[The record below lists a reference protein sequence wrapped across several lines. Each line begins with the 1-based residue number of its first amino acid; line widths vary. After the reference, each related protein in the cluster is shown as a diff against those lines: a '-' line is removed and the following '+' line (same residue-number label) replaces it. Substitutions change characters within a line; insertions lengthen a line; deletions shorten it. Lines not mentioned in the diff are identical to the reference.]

1 MDWILLAELST
12 NGVFV
17 GLMYALV
24 SLGIVLIYKTSGT
37 ANLAQGAIAMT
48 GGYVTWAL
56 ASLVGLPMWL
66 AIPAALIGMF
76 GFGLL
81 MERVALRR
89 MIGQPVIMT
98 IMLTLGVEI
107 MLRGLLPGIFGAAVK
122 RLDIGLPQQPLFVG
136 ELLLNRSTMIGGSIS
151 LLLILLS
158 LFFFNS
164 RFGVVMRAVAD
175 DQTASWSVG
184 IRVERAIAVAWGL
197 AAVSATAA
205 GVLWGSTQGIDWSL
219 SLLLIKALAIAI
231 LGGLDSIPGV
241 LVAGVIVGVAESLAT
256 GVLDPLVGGGSR
268 DVVAAVI
275 ILVTLLL
282 KPHGLFGRH
291 HIERV

>member
-56 ASLVGLPMWL
+56 ATLVGLPIWL
-66 AIPAALIGMF
+66 AIPAALVIMF

-81 MERVALRR
+81 MERIALRR

-107 MLRGLLPGIFGAAVK
+107 MLRGILPGVFGAAVK
-122 RLDIGLPQQPLFVG
+122 RLDIGMPQQPLFVG

-205 GVLWGSTQGIDWSL
+205 GVLWGSTQGVDWSL

-241 LVAGVIVGVAESLAT
+241 LIAGVIVGVAESLAT

>member
-1 MDWILLAELST
+1 MDWLLLAELSV

-24 SLGIVLIYKTSGT
+24 SLGIVLIYKTSGI

-56 ASLVGLPMWL
+56 SVRLGISIWA
-66 AIPAALIGMF
+66 AIPVALVAMF
-76 GFGLL
+76 AFGLL
-81 MERVALRR
+81 LERFALRR
-89 MIGQPVIMT
+89 MICQPIIMT
-98 IMLTLGVEI
+98 IMLTLGIEI

-122 RLDIGLPQQPLFVG
+122 RLDIGIPQAPFFLG
-136 ELLLNRSTMIGGSIS
+136 DLLINRATLIGGSIS
-151 LLLILLS
+151 LVLIAVS
-158 LFFFNS
+158 LIFFNS
-164 RFGVVMRAVAD
+164 RYGVVMRAVAD

-184 IRVERAIAVAWGL
+184 IKVERAVGVAWGL
-197 AAVSATAA
+197 SAVAATAA
-205 GVLWGSTQGIDWSL
+205 GVLWGSNQGIDWSL

-231 LGGLDSIPGV
+231 LGGLDSILGV
-241 LVAGVIVGVAESLAT
+241 LIAGVIVGVAESLAT

-275 ILVTLLL
+275 ILITLLL

>member
-1 MDWILLAELST
+1 MDWILLAELSA

-56 ASLVGLPMWL
+56 ATLVGLPMWL
-66 AIPAALIGMF
+66 AIPAALVGMF
-76 GFGLL
+76 GFGML
-81 MERVALRR
+81 MERIALRR

-241 LVAGVIVGVAESLAT
+241 LIAGVIVGVAESLAT

>member
-56 ASLVGLPMWL
+56 ATLVGLPMWL
-66 AIPAALIGMF
+66 AIPVALVTMF

-107 MLRGLLPGIFGAAVK
+107 MLRGLLPGVFGAAVK

-241 LVAGVIVGVAESLAT
+241 LIAGVIVGVAESLAT

>member
-1 MDWILLAELST
+1 MDWILLAELSA

-24 SLGIVLIYKTSGT
+24 SLGIVLIYKTSGI

-48 GGYVTWAL
+48 GGYVTWAIATL
-56 ASLVGLPMWL
+56 IGLPMWL
-66 AIPAALIGMF
+66 AIAAALLAMF
-76 GFGLL
+76 FFGLL
-81 MERVALRR
+81 LERLALRR

-98 IMLTLGVEI
+98 IMLTLGIEI
-107 MLRGLLPGIFGAAVK
+107 MLRGLLPGVFGAAVK
-122 RLDIGLPQQPLFVG
+122 RLDIGIPQAPLFVG
-136 ELLLNRSTMIGGSIS
+136 DLLINRATLIGGSIS
-151 LLLILLS
+151 LALILLS
-158 LFFFNS
+158 LAFFNS

-184 IRVERAIAVAWGL
+184 IKVERAIGVAWGL
-197 AAVSATAA
+197 AAVTATAA

-241 LVAGVIVGVAESLAT
+241 LIAGVIVGVAESLAT
-256 GVLDPLVGGGSR
+256 GVLDPIVGGGSR

>member
-1 MDWILLAELST
+1 MDWILLAELSA

-24 SLGIVLIYKTSGT
+24 SLGIVLIYKTSGIV
-37 ANLAQGAIAMT
+37 NLAQGAIAMT

-56 ASLVGLPMWL
+56 SARLGLPIWA
-66 AIPAALIGMF
+66 AIPATLVVMFCF
-76 GFGLL
+76 GFLL
-81 MERVALRR
+81 ERLALRR

-98 IMLTLGVEI
+98 IMLTLGIEI
-107 MLRGLLPGIFGAAVK
+107 MLRGLLPGTFGAAVK
-122 RLDIGLPQQPLFVG
+122 RLDIGIPPTPFFVG
-136 ELLLNRSTMIGGSIS
+136 DLLINRSTLIGGSIS
-151 LLLILLS
+151 LVLILVS
-158 LFFFNS
+158 LAFFNS
-164 RFGVVMRAVAD
+164 RAGVVMRAVAD

-197 AAVSATAA
+197 SAVSATAA
-205 GVLWGSTQGIDWSL
+205 GVLWGSTQGIDWSI
-219 SLLLIKALAIAI
+219 SLLLVKALAIAI
-231 LGGLDSIPGV
+231 LGGLDSIGGV

-275 ILVTLLL
+275 ILVSLLL

>member
-56 ASLVGLPMWL
+56 ATLVGLPIWL
-66 AIPAALIGMF
+66 AIPVALVTMF

-81 MERVALRR
+81 MERIALRR

-107 MLRGLLPGIFGAAVK
+107 MLRGILPGVFGAAVK
-122 RLDIGLPQQPLFVG
+122 RLDIGMPQQPLFVG

-241 LVAGVIVGVAESLAT
+241 LIAGVIVGVAESLAT

>member
-122 RLDIGLPQQPLFVG
+122 RLDIGMPQQPLFVG

>member
-56 ASLVGLPMWL
+56 ATLVGLPMWL

>member
-1 MDWILLAELST
+1 MDWILLAELSA

-56 ASLVGLPMWL
+56 AALVGLPIWL
-66 AIPAALIGMF
+66 AIPAALVGMF

-81 MERVALRR
+81 MERIALRR

-122 RLDIGLPQQPLFVG
+122 RLDIGMPQQPLFVG
-136 ELLLNRSTMIGGSIS
+136 ELLINRATLIGGSIS

-158 LFFFNS
+158 LLFFNS

-184 IRVERAIAVAWGL
+184 IKVERAIAVAWGL

-205 GVLWGSTQGIDWSL
+205 GVLWGSNQGIDWSL

>member
-56 ASLVGLPMWL
+56 ATLVGLPMWL
-66 AIPAALIGMF
+66 AIPVALVGMF
-76 GFGLL
+76 GFGML
-81 MERVALRR
+81 MERIALRR
-89 MIGQPVIMT
+89 MIGQPAIMT

-184 IRVERAIAVAWGL
+184 IKVERAIAVAWGL

-241 LVAGVIVGVAESLAT
+241 LIAGVIVGVAESLAT

>member
-56 ASLVGLPMWL
+56 ATLVGLPIWL
-66 AIPAALIGMF
+66 AIPVALVTMF

-81 MERVALRR
+81 MERIALRR

-107 MLRGLLPGIFGAAVK
+107 MLRGVLPGVFGAAVK
-122 RLDIGLPQQPLFVG
+122 RLDIGMPQQPLFVG

-205 GVLWGSTQGIDWSL
+205 GVLWGSTQGVDWSL

-241 LVAGVIVGVAESLAT
+241 LIAGVIVGVAESLAT

>member
-56 ASLVGLPMWL
+56 ATLVGLPMWL

-158 LFFFNS
+158 LAFFNS

-197 AAVSATAA
+197 ASVSATAA

>member
-1 MDWILLAELST
+1 MDWILLAELSA

-56 ASLVGLPMWL
+56 ATLVGLPIWL
-66 AIPAALIGMF
+66 AIPAALVGMF

-107 MLRGLLPGIFGAAVK
+107 MLRGLLPGVFGAAVK

-136 ELLLNRSTMIGGSIS
+136 ELLINRATLIGGSIS
-151 LLLILLS
+151 LLLILVS
-158 LFFFNS
+158 LAFFNS

-184 IRVERAIAVAWGL
+184 IKVERAIAVAWGL

>member
-1 MDWILLAELST
+1 MDWILIAELAV

-24 SLGIVLIYKTSGT
+24 SLGIALIYKTSGV
-37 ANLAQGAIAMT
+37 ANLAQGAIAMM
-48 GGYVTWAL
+48 GGYVTWAF
-56 ASLVGLPMWL
+56 A
-66 AIPAALIGMF
+66 AALGIPIWAAVPGALLAMF

-81 MERVALRR
+81 VERLALRR
-89 MIGQPVIMT
+89 MIGQPIIMI

-107 MLRGLLPGIFGAAVK
+107 MLRGILPGVLGSSVK
-122 RLDIGLPQQPLFVG
+122 RIDIGIPQAPYFLG
-136 ELLLNRSTMIGGSIS
+136 DLLINQATLIGGLVS
-151 LLLILLS
+151 LVLIGAS
-158 LFFFNS
+158 LVFFNS
-164 RFGVVMRAVAD
+164 RYGVVMRAVAD
-175 DQTASWSVG
+175 DQMASWSVG
-184 IRVERAIAVAWGL
+184 IRVERAVGVAWGL
-197 AAVSATAA
+197 AAVASTAA
-205 GVLWGSTQGIDWSL
+205 GVLWGSTQGVDWSL

-241 LVAGVIVGVAESLAT
+241 LIAGLIVGVAESLAT
-256 GVLDPLVGGGSR
+256 GIVDPLVGGGTR

-282 KPHGLFGRH
+282 KPHGLFGRE